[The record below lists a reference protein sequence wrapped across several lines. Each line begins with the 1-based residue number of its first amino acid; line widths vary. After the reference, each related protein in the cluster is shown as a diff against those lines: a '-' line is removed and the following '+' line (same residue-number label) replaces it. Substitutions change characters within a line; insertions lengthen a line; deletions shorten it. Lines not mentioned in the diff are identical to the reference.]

1 MTSVE
6 HFEDSAEHEAG
17 EGEVVEGG
25 EGLREAFIVS
35 RQPAESCGPCE
46 AALDDPAA
54 GQQDEAAFCL
64 SVLDHLQLNPV
75 PSGCAVS
82 GFSGVALVEGGK
94 FHMVSGDLLY
104 RFGEFLHLGAVLL

>member
-1 MTSVE
+1 MISVE

-46 AALDDPAA
+46 A
-54 GQQDEAAFCL
+54 
-64 SVLDHLQLNPV
+64 V
-75 PSGCAVS
+75 
-82 GFSGVALVEGGK
+82 VEREDINLAYELELTLK
-94 FHMVSGDLLY
+94 
-104 RFGEFLHLGAVLL
+104 